1 MLRGDK
7 VIFACAVFIYM
18 PYCLEKTK
26 EKTSLR
32 ISPKKEIVD
41 GYEGDAKGDIMSK
54 NQDH

>member
-1 MLRGDK
+1 
-7 VIFACAVFIYM
+7 M